1 VRAPAT
7 TTRAYDDR
15 VDIAAASARAM
26 HVRGLYEQM
35 EERFHGSAWTPQELV
50 VGFMQDVG
58 DLGRLVMA
66 AEGRWTHGDDLP
78 ADLGRELSECLWW
91 VLVLAERLGVDI
103 TDAFTS
109 TMDRLDARLTTRL
122 EQPAAGAESAP

>member
-1 VRAPAT
+1 VDLAT
-7 TTRAYDDR
+7 
-15 VDIAAASARAM
+15 ASARAK

-35 EERFHGSAWTPQELV
+35 EERIHGSAWTAPELM

-66 AEGRWTHGDDLP
+66 AEGRWKHGDDLP

-91 VLVLAERLGVDI
+91 VLILADRLGVDI
-103 TDAFTS
+103 TDAFAS
-109 TMDRLDARLTTRL
+109 TMADLDARLTARL
-122 EQPAAGAESAP
+122 AQPDAGADSAP

>member
-1 VRAPAT
+1 MELAT
-7 TTRAYDDR
+7 
-15 VDIAAASARAM
+15 ASARAI

-35 EERFHGSAWTPQELV
+35 EERIHGSSWTPQELM

-66 AEGRWTHGDDLP
+66 SEGRWAHGDDLP

-91 VLVLAERLGVDI
+91 VLVLANRLDVDI
-103 TDAFTS
+103 AEAFAA
-109 TMDRLDARLTTRL
+109 TMDDLDARLTARL
-122 EQPAAGAESAP
+122 AQPPADPQP